1 MYAVLETG
9 GKQYKVG
16 VGDRI
21 KVETLAGEPGDSITL
36 DKVLLTGEG
45 ENVEVGSP
53 HLETQVNATVIAHG
67 RGDKVRFMKLRR
79 RQNSRTQGGHRQNYT
94 ELEITA
100 IGGKGAV
107 KKKATKKVTKKATP
121 KTASKKVANK
131 PAETDDLSQIN
142 GVGPVIVNKLHELGI
157 TTFVQI
163 AALKQDEIDSINEKL
178 SFKGRIER
186 DQWVAQAKKL
196 AK

>member
-36 DKVLLTGEG
+36 DKILLTGEG
-45 ENVEVGSP
+45 NAIEVGNP
-53 HLETQVNATVIAHG
+53 HLATQVSATVIAHG

-100 IGGKGAV
+100 IGGKGA
-107 KKKATKKVTKKATP
+107 AAKKATP
-121 KTASKKVANK
+121 KTAAKVAKKVTKKVTAK
-131 PAETDDLSQIN
+131 VAKVDDLSQIN
-142 GVGPVIVNKLHELGI
+142 GIGPVIVKKLHQLGI
-157 TTFVQI
+157 TTFAQI
-163 AALKQDEIDSINEKL
+163 AALKQKEIDDINEKL

-186 DQWVAQAKKL
+186 DEWVIQAREL